1 MNLIPSRVEITMT
14 FSSSKEFHIQSLH
27 FTSNQHLISIIAV
40 HGVGEDS
47 DTAWTDPETGINW
60 LQHLLPKHV
69 RTARVLA
76 YGYHATTSTF
86 FDKGADL
93 RLQMIAESFIQEL
106 VRTDRY
112 WGPGQHRRNP
122 IIFVCHGLGG
132 LLVKKCLFISS
143 TQTTQKG
150 KDLYNLFVST
160 YAIFFFGTPHA
171 STLRSNWLALETR
184 PESGVP
190 STVASSNSVIDPDN
204 DVYRF
209 EAITS
214 EFSSLIKEFR
224 LFCYW
229 EQLETSFGA
238 SSSFI
243 VDSSSA
249 ILELDEVQRAGIH
262 ANHSDM
268 VKFGSLKSSGLRMV
282 LGALAACCHESP
294 RHVANRWRDA
304 LPRIRDF
311 EISQV
316 GEIGRQVLDITLGHS
331 TFDQHRGRAQSHIP
345 KHFSL
350 PDDPRQDFIG
360 REEILDCLYNAFFPY
375 GVHNPSP
382 ERKSYVIYGMGGC
395 GKTQVCVRFAQ
406 IYREQ

>member
-1 MNLIPSRVEITMT
+1 
-14 FSSSKEFHIQSLH
+14 
-27 FTSNQHLISIIAV
+27 
-40 HGVGEDS
+40 
-47 DTAWTDPETGINW
+47 
-60 LQHLLPKHV
+60 
-69 RTARVLA
+69 VLA
-76 YGYHATTSTF
+76 YGYDATTSTF
-86 FDKGADL
+86 FGKGSDL

-112 WGPGQHRRNP
+112 WKPGKHRRNP
-122 IIFVCHGLGG
+122 IIFICHGLGG

-160 YAIFFFGTPHA
+160 YAILFFGTPHT
-171 STLRSNWLALETR
+171 STRKSNWLALEALSR
-184 PESGVP
+184 DDVP
-190 STVASSNSVIDPDN
+190 STVASSDPTTDPDD

-214 EFSSLIKEFR
+214 EFSSLIKVFR

-229 EQLETSFGA
+229 EQLETSFEQ
-238 SSSFI
+238 SSKFV

-249 ILELDEVQRAGIH
+249 IMELDEVQRAGIH

-294 RHVANRWRDA
+294 RHIANRWRDA
-304 LPRIRDF
+304 LPRIREF
-311 EISQV
+311 GVLEA
-316 GEIGRQVLDITLGHS
+316 GEIGRQLLDASLGHS
-331 TFDQHRGRAQSHIP
+331 TLDQHHGSAQGRAL
-345 KHFSL
+345 KHFGL

-360 REEILDCLYNAFFPY
+360 REQVLNVMYNAFFPY
-375 GVHNPSP
+375 GVHNPSL

-395 GKTQVCVRFAQ
+395 GKTQLCVRFAQ
-406 IYREQ
+406 IYRDQ